1 MNSES
6 LTLDLPEPAMTA
18 DAQVAPRIRFRVGR
32 AGDFYELTKP
42 RMNFLV
48 VITTMVGFCIASH
61 GIEWMRLVHTIIG
74 TFLTASS
81 ASVLNQFI
89 ERKLD
94 ALMPR
99 TKNRPLPC
107 NRISPRE
114 AIVFGILCGIVGIV
128 YLAIFVNS
136 LTALLGA
143 VTLLSYIGVYTP
155 MKRRSTLNTVIGAVP
170 GAIPPVMGFTA
181 ATGAITPA
189 SLALFGILF
198 FWQMPHFLAIA
209 VLYKRDYELGGFK
222 MLPCVDEALTAR
234 QMVIYSLGL
243 LPVSLMPVPLHVAGP
258 IYFTAAVLLGLAF
271 LSFAVSCAAT
281 RERRDARK
289 LFFASIIYLPV
300 LLAFMMIDKV

>member
-6 LTLDLPEPAMTA
+6 LTLDLPDTA
-18 DAQVAPRIRFRVGR
+18 IETQAPIAPRIRSTR
-32 AGDFYELTKP
+32 AADFYELTKP
-42 RMNFLV
+42 RMNVLV
-48 VITTMVGFCIASH
+48 VITTMVGFCLASR
-61 GIEWMRLVHTIIG
+61 GIDWIRLLHTIIG

-89 ERKLD
+89 ERKFD

-99 TKNRPLPC
+99 TRNRPLPC
-107 NRISPRE
+107 NRITPME
-114 AIVFGILCGIVGIV
+114 AIFFGVSLGIVGIA
-128 YLAIFVNS
+128 YLAALVNP

-143 VTLLSYIGVYTP
+143 FTLLSYVAVYTP
-155 MKRRSTLNTVIGAVP
+155 LKRHSTLNTVIGAVP

-243 LPVSLMPVPLHVAGP
+243 LPVSLMPVPLQVAGT

-289 LFFASIIYLPV
+289 LFFASIIYLPL
-300 LLAFMMIDKV
+300 LLAIMMIDKVR